1 MKIALPGVFERAVAR
16 TIQIH
21 GSLGVSNEMP
31 LARMLLSAFT
41 LGIADGPTEVHET
54 TLAREVLKDYTPA
67 PGQWPTEHL
76 PERVA
81 TARAK
86 YASILT
92 D

>member
-1 MKIALPGVFERAVAR
+1 
-16 TIQIH
+16 
-21 GSLGVSNEMP
+21 
-31 LARMLLSAFT
+31 
-41 LGIADGPTEVHET
+41 
-54 TLAREVLKDYTPA
+54 VLKDYTPA

-92 D
+92 E